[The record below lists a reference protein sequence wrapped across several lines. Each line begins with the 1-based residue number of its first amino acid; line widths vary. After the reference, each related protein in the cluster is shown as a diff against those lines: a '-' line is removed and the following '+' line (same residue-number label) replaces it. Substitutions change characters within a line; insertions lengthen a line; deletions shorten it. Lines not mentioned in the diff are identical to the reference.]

1 MKLWLAFSLPI
12 AALALPGGAM
22 ADPPSERLSPEA
34 AVASVS
40 SEGAGKSETADTI
53 VQIAAVAR
61 QIARVAANTLVTP
74 PVVQHAVETTSP
86 LPAPSP
92 APAEAA
98 PVQPAAMP
106 ARAARQTIAAK
117 REKRPVHSTHER
129 VAAVSPA
136 LRVVG
141 KTETGSAAWYGGRYV
156 GRRTTSGERLDTVH
170 ATAAHRTLPLN
181 CLARVTNL
189 RNGRSVVVRVT
200 DRGPVG
206 HSLLID
212 VSPHAADMLQM
223 KAAGVV
229 PVRVEQVVE
238 LPPDG
243 K

>member
-1 MKLWLAFSLPI
+1 MKLWLAVSLPI
-12 AALALPGGAM
+12 AALALPSGAM
-22 ADPPSERLSPEA
+22 ADPPSERPAPEA
-34 AVASVS
+34 TVASVS
-40 SEGAGKSETADTI
+40 SEGAGKSGTADTI

-74 PVVQHAVETTSP
+74 PLVRQAAETTSP
-86 LPAPSP
+86 LPRESAAPT
-92 APAEAA
+92 EAM
-98 PVQPAAMP
+98 PVQPAVPPARTVKQGMAAKPEKRP
-106 ARAARQTIAAK
+106 ARAA
-117 REKRPVHSTHER
+117 HER
-129 VAAVSPA
+129 VAAAPQA

-156 GRRTTSGERLDTVH
+156 GRRTTSGAKLDTVH

-223 KAAGVV
+223 KEAGVV